1 MKISW
6 DLNTGFLQW
15 LISDMALIYSAALIY
30 DPAYVPHLIC
40 IKYFGLLNLLTSF
53 MVIFCGGLL
62 HTWLVLLLNNLLTC
76 VS

>member
-15 LISDMALIYSAALIY
+15 LISYTALIYSAALIY

-40 IKYFGLLNLLTSF
+40 IKYFRLLNLLTSF